1 MATGSP
7 RPATPRPVA
16 ERLARCAPR
25 PSALALA
32 LAATAAAQP
41 ALAQDAVVARRGLF
55 TPSVTAEASYVET
68 RGRLDGN
75 GREGIVRV
83 TPGLRWTDRTGR
95 VQGSL
100 DYAADLFTR
109 KGRGTD
115 DTDYRNT
122 LSARATAEVV
132 PASAFVDAN
141 AAITQQAASPF
152 GQQSVVG
159 SVQQNDNQTEV
170 RSVAVA
176 PRTRGNFG
184 NWAEYEVRFGAGY
197 SSTHGGP
204 AIPASRTS
212 DALVRLASPRGGA
225 RLGWSVSATQ
235 RHVRASGAPGA
246 DTAEESRLRASLNW
260 VATPHLQLS
269 VNGGAESAD
278 EGSRSARHRDATTGA
293 GLVWAP
299 TLLTRFVVDVD
310 HRSVGN
316 TGRINFVTRGP
327 YTVLSYTLTR
337 DTTFGIDGNAGGTPI
352 TLYQLLFLKYASV
365 PDPDDR
371 DRLIMAELAGRDP
384 NQVATVPVIGRA
396 YSLLTRQDLSLAWAG
411 RRLSLT
417 LFGFSS
423 NSRGV
428 GAESFGSVVPTDE
441 PIVQHGYTATLA
453 YRFTPHTTLSMSG
466 TRRMTFAN
474 ALAAGNDLKSAELGL
489 TSQIGMRMTGRIT
502 ARYTVFNS
510 VTEPYREAAL
520 SSSITLRF

>member
-1 MATGSP
+1 MVTGSP
-7 RPATPRPVA
+7 RPVTLRPVA
-16 ERLARCAPR
+16 ERPPRCALR
-25 PSALALA
+25 PLALA
-32 LAATAAAQP
+32 LAAMAGAQP
-41 ALAQDAVVARRGLF
+41 ALAQDVVSARRGLF
-55 TPSVTAEASYVET
+55 TPSLTAEASYVDT
-68 RGRLDGN
+68 RGRPTAN

-83 TPGLRWTDRTGR
+83 SPGLRWIDRTGR
-95 VQGSL
+95 VQGSF
-100 DYAADLFTR
+100 DYSGDLFTR

-122 LSARATAEVV
+122 LAARATAEVV
-132 PASAFVDAN
+132 PASAFVDAT
-141 AAITQQAASPF
+141 AAITQQAISPF

-170 RSVAVA
+170 RSVAVSPHA
-176 PRTRGNFG
+176 RGGIG
-184 NWAEYEVRFGAGY
+184 NWADYEVRFGAGY

-204 AIPASRTS
+204 AIPTSRTS
-212 DALVRLASPRGGA
+212 DALFRLGSPRSGT
-225 RLGWSVSATQ
+225 RLGWSVTATQ

-246 DTAEESRLRASLNW
+246 DTAEESRIRAGLTW
-260 VATPHLQLS
+260 IATPQLQLS
-269 VNGGAESAD
+269 VNAGAESAD
-278 EGSRSARHRDATTGA
+278 EGARAARHRDATGGV

-299 TLLTRFVVDVD
+299 TSLTRFLVDVD

-396 YSLLTRQDLSLAWAG
+396 YSLLTRQDLSLAWTG
-411 RRLSLT
+411 RRLSLA

-423 NSRGV
+423 NSRSV
-428 GAESFGSVVPTDE
+428 GAESFGSLVSTVE
-441 PIVQHGYTATLA
+441 PIVQHGYTSTLA
-453 YRFTPHTTLSMSG
+453 YRFTPFTTLSMSG
-466 TRRMTFAN
+466 TRRMTFATS
-474 ALAAGNDLKSAELGL
+474 LAAGNDLKSAELGL
-489 TSQIGMRMTGRIT
+489 ATQVGVRMTARIT

-510 VTEPYREAAL
+510 TTEPYREAAL
-520 SSSITLRF
+520 SSSLTLRF